1 MSLSRPQYI
10 AEVQSKLRDY
20 LVISPDES
28 LRIETLIKQ
37 LATGDVALSDRNNM
51 VGHLTA
57 SALVLDNE
65 GTHVLLI
72 AHKSLGRWLQPGGH
86 IEPDEE
92 LEAAAR
98 RELMEETGL
107 SAVRLLKQLPIDVD
121 SHEIPAN
128 TAKDEGPHL
137 HHDFQ
142 YLYQLTSPATIALQ
156 EDEVAQF
163 KWVSLDDLAGGDY
176 GRRLCRVSAKLRAQN
191 GQNSSLVGI

>member
-10 AEVQSKLRDY
+10 AEVQSKLQDY
-20 LVISPDES
+20 LAISPHES
-28 LRIETLIKQ
+28 LRIETLLKQ
-37 LATGDVALSDRNNM
+37 LATGDVALSDRKNM

-57 SALVLDNE
+57 SALVLNSE
-65 GTHVLLI
+65 GSHVLLI

-98 RELMEETGL
+98 RELVEETGL
-107 SAVRLLKQLPIDVD
+107 SAVRLLNELPIDVD

-128 TAKDEGPHL
+128 AQKGEGPHL

-142 YLYQLTSPATIALQ
+142 YLYQLTSPAAIALQ
-156 EDEVAQF
+156 EDEVSQF
-163 KWVSLDDLAGGDY
+163 KWVSLDDLAHGDY
-176 GRRLCRVSAKLRAQN
+176 GRRLSRVSAKLSDLK
-191 GQNSSLVGI
+191 GQEGSLVGL